1 MNTQHAAAISPCAPT
16 HSPLSA
22 RLPNSALPHGGAVLK
37 AKASATMKL
46 NDIRDNDGARKGRMR
61 VGRGIGS
68 GKGKTAARGQK
79 GQKSRSGVA
88 IKGFEG
94 GQMPLVRRLPKR
106 GFTNIFRKTWRVVN
120 LKSLAVFG
128 DGAIV
133 DVAALE
139 ARGVI
144 QRNKAP
150 VKVLGEG
157 DAPKNLTLQVTAA
170 SASAIKKIEDAGG
183 KVEIVA

>member
-1 MNTQHAAAISPCAPT
+1 M
-16 HSPLSA
+16 LDE
-22 RLPNSALPHGGAVLK
+22 LK
-37 AKASATMKL
+37 P
-46 NDIRDNDGARKGRMR
+46 RPGARQPAKR
-61 VGRGIGS
+61 VGRGLGS
-68 GKGKTAARGQK
+68 GNGKTSGRGEK
-79 GQKSRSGVA
+79 GQGKRSAGLETPMW
-88 IKGFEG
+88 FEG

-183 KVEIVA
+183 KGEIVA